1 MTKCDAFKLAESF
14 SKKRGC
20 RGTWPRKKKDEKEKC
35 KSGFSFPW
43 IIVSFSLRRKLTTV
57 PVPRMMLKLS
67 QFLRFRGLREEG
79 VTLNDALGELR
90 PMMETIVPPGG
101 SRNLSEVR
109 KKQPTINALF
119 LALFFFS
126 PAIDRSTTPR

>member
-1 MTKCDAFKLAESF
+1 MTKRDALKLAETL

-20 RGTWPRKKKDEKEKC
+20 RGTWRRKKKEKC

-43 IIVSFSLRRKLTTV
+43 IIVSFSLRRKLTTL
-57 PVPRMMLKLS
+57 PVPRIMLKLS

-79 VTLNDALGELR
+79 VALNDALGELH

-109 KKQPTINALF
+109 KKQPTISALF